1 MCKVLVADDHPLF
14 RQAMQIAILGL
25 DAHDEPIVLEASSID
40 EVRALAAREHD
51 LDLLLLDLRMPGM
64 DGFAGLVA
72 LRREFPALPVVIV
85 SASEEH
91 KTIREALALGA
102 AGYIPKSLARSEIE
116 GALERILRGESWF
129 PDAGGELS
137 PGPGDDQ
144 EAAERTE
151 RIASLTP
158 QQLKVLQLVAQG
170 KPNKIIAYE
179 LDIAETTVKAH
190 ITVILRK
197 LGVYSRTQAVLV
209 ARDFFSTAT

>member
-1 MCKVLVADDHPLF
+1 
-14 RQAMQIAILGL
+14 MQIAILGL

-102 AGYIPKSLARSEIE
+102 AGYIPKTLARAEIE
-116 GALERILRGESWF
+116 SALERILRGEIWF
-129 PDAGGELS
+129 PDADGERS
-137 PGPGDDQ
+137 PGPADEQ
-144 EAAERTE
+144 EAADRTE